1 MGRKKQDMWVRL
13 MVLFA
18 NMGRCVYCDYAES
31 QVIDHVVPVRGGGSD
46 YWHNLVPACEACN
59 LGKSDKGVLAWVAQL
74 TYQRHGTE
82 ASSWPH
88 GAKGV
93 WWMREKIDHDFDET
107 VARIEG
113 VRLDL
118 EDEARRDWFFDRYW
132 MLSKNDPVYLWRGW
146 AAARVAKAREE
157 GWPKPPPPPRTRIV
171 RDHLGH
177 LHFER
182 IPEDKTV

>member
-31 QVIDHVVPVRGGGSD
+31 QVIDHVVPVKDGGSEH
-46 YWHNLVPACEACN
+46 WHNLVPACEACN
-59 LGKSDKGVLAWVAQL
+59 LGKGDKGLLAWVAQL
-74 TYQRHGTE
+74 TYGRHGAE

-88 GAKGV
+88 GDKGL
-93 WWMREKIDHDFDET
+93 WWMRERLDHAFDEA

-113 VRLDL
+113 VQLELD
-118 EDEARRDWFFDRYW
+118 DKARRDWFFDRYW
-132 MLSKNDPVYLWRGW
+132 MCTKNDPVYLWRGW

-157 GWPKPPPPPRTRIV
+157 GWPKPPPPPRMRIV
-171 RDHLGH
+171 RNRLGQ
-177 LHFER
+177 LFEP
-182 IPEDKTV
+182 IPEGETA